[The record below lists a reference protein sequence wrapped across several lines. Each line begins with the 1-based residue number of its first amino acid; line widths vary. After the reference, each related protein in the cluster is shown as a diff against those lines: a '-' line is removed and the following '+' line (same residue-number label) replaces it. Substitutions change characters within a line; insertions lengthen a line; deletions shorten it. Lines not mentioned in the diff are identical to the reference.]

1 METAVSIAHTVLSL
15 VPRFKSKAEK
25 ENAAN
30 KAVDS
35 YAKPAAGFAPVT
47 ANVSKNHDKEIVPIH
62 RPAP

>member
-47 ANVSKNHDKEIVPIH
+47 ANV
-62 RPAP
+62 RPH